1 MQQQRMLLGQYS
13 HTLDDKGRVTIPA
26 KFRDVFFEGCVITR
40 GWDHCLI
47 IYTPEAF
54 SQLVL
59 KARRSSPTAPSSRA
73 LLRVLLSGA
82 NDAKLDK
89 LGRVNIPSFLRDYAG
104 LEDEVVLAGVGDWI
118 EIWNSDDWEGQL
130 ETVNDSEANAVRF
143 SMFDLSLGSSADLGE
158 TADIN

>member
-1 MQQQRMLLGQYS
+1 MLLGQYS
-13 HTLDDKGRVTIPA
+13 HTIDDKGRVTIPA
-26 KFRDVFFEGCVITR
+26 KFREIFTNGCVITR

-59 KARRSSPTAPSSRA
+59 RARQSSPTAPASRA

-89 LGRVNIPSFLRDYAG
+89 LGRLNIPTFLRDYAS

-118 EIWNSDDWEGQL
+118 EIWNSVDWAGQL
-130 ETVNDSEANAVRF
+130 ETVNDSDANAVRF
-143 SMFDLSLGSSADLGE
+143 AAFDLSLGFPESGGE
-158 TADIN
+158 PSNPT